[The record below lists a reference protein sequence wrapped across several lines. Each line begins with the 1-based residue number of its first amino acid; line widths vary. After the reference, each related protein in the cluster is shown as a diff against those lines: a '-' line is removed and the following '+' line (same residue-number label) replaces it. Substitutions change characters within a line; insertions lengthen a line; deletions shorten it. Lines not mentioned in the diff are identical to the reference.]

1 MKYYFV
7 VNLSMSD
14 SLYYNTL
21 YVRLR
26 IYILTNNLLTQIFRM
41 LIIDLMLG
49 QVVWKMHK
57 LQKMREDGAR
67 LARGRV

>member
-1 MKYYFV
+1 M
-7 VNLSMSD
+7 
-14 SLYYNTL
+14 
-21 YVRLR
+21 YVYVY
-26 IYILTNNLLTQIFRM
+26 IYILNNFLTQIFGM

>member
-26 IYILTNNLLTQIFRM
+26 IYILNNFLTQIFGM
-41 LIIDLMLG
+41 LIIDLTLG

-57 LQKMREDGAR
+57 SQKMREDGAR

>member
-1 MKYYFV
+1 
-7 VNLSMSD
+7 MSD

-57 LQKMREDGAR
+57 LQKMREDGAH